1 MGEEEGTSAHCI
13 LGNGDHFSKASLSY
27 SKRGK
32 DQVQGDQEVPG
43 QTSSVG
49 RGIVHYVQS
58 YIVII
63 TRPGVP
69 VAQSL
74 PAVSG
79 YCRQRCLWQVNS
91 YVDQ

>member
-13 LGNGDHFSKASLSY
+13 LGSGDHFSKASISY

-32 DQVQGDQEVPG
+32 DQVQGNQEVPG
-43 QTSSVG
+43 QTSIVG
-49 RGIVHYVQS
+49 RGIVHYVQL

-63 TRPGVP
+63 RPRVP

-79 YCRQRCLWQVNS
+79 YCRQRCLWQANS